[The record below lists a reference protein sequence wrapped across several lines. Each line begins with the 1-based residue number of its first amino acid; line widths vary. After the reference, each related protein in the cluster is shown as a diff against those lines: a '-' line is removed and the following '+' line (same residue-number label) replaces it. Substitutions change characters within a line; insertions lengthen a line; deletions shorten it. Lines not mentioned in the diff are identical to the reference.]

1 MKGFTN
7 HDSGARRL
15 HPHTLDPDL
24 LDQAR
29 RLYRQERFEEALSV
43 CRGALDGTD
52 DRAIAAIGED
62 PCVLKRDAVVV
73 GAWSLY
79 DLRRFQD
86 CRAWLF
92 KAQDKGWL
100 SDGDVEAAVVI
111 MWIHNCE
118 GRYESTVDEV
128 GRLLDRAEPSL
139 DLVDRGWLFYTRGA
153 ALRMTGDMAGSL
165 DDLMTARTLF
175 RLVGR
180 RDLRAEVGNLVGLV
194 RFRLRRFEEA
204 EEHFVDALEVNRSL
218 GLTRRVAD
226 NLQNLGLTCYK
237 TGRYDK
243 ARKLFKETMGIRNL
257 SPDRICRA
265 RIALGK
271 LDVLQRR
278 FEDARSNLMAAY
290 SIAVE
295 QHKPREECL
304 GLEFLGDVFRHEGK
318 PAEARRYY
326 ARAMVI
332 ARKIAP
338 EGDLVLELLRREGEC
353 MIAMDRYEQAEVLL
367 GQAMTLARRQH
378 DPFEL
383 GVIERC
389 RAELHARQGDIVA
402 GVAATDTAVSVLS
415 GIRADHELAMAH
427 LTAAGLYLDAAGDLD
442 AAIAIVDRDTSSGRT
457 AGPAAPVLQVM
468 IARAR
473 RHAVAAEFLFQRV
486 DEPHWER
493 RAQKR
498 LAAIDRLGH
507 RDGAHRPDLDP
518 ARIDPHAMVAVSA
531 AMRRILAR
539 CDTYAEYV
547 EPVLVT
553 GDTGTGK
560 ELVCRRLHESSPRS
574 SGPFVAVNCAA
585 IPADLFEREFFGH
598 ARGAYTSADSE
609 APGYVAQ
616 AEGGTLFLDEVGDLP
631 LALQGKLLRLIEYRE
646 YRRLGDPSVRTA
658 DVRVVAATNA
668 HLSALVEEG
677 RFRKDLYYRLRM
689 MTVEVPPLRE
699 RPEDI
704 GPLLDLFLTRMTGRV
719 TDAVDVFVPA
729 HLERIESS
737 RLEGNARELMQLA
750 REALLRLGR
759 GDRSPIP
766 PRRGDPDAAGREGR
780 TGRPSDDELARLL
793 ESCGGNKSALAK
805 RLDVSRSTVYRWI
818 SSQS

>member
-1 MKGFTN
+1 MKGFTD
-7 HDSGARRL
+7 HDSGARRV
-15 HPHTLDPDL
+15 HANGLDPDL
-24 LDQAR
+24 LDRAR
-29 RLYRQERFEEALSV
+29 RFYRQERFEEALTV
-43 CRGALDGTD
+43 CRSALDGTD
-52 DRAIAAIGED
+52 DRAFAAVGED
-62 PCVLKRDAVVV
+62 PCVLKREAVVL
-73 GAWSLY
+73 GAWCLY

-100 SDGDVEAAVVI
+100 GDGDVEASVVI

-118 GRYESTVDEV
+118 GRYESTIDEV
-128 GRLLDRAEPSL
+128 GHLLDRAEPSL
-139 DLVDRGWLFYTRGA
+139 ELVDRGWLFYTRGA
-153 ALRMTGDMAGSL
+153 ALRMTGDMAGAL

-204 EEHFVDALEVNRSL
+204 EEHFVDAIEVNRSL

-237 TGRYDK
+237 TGRYER
-243 ARKLFKETMGIRNL
+243 ARELFTEAMGIRNL

-290 SIAVE
+290 SLAVE
-295 QHKPREECL
+295 HHQPREECL

-353 MIAMDRYEQAEVLL
+353 QTAMDRHEQAEVLL

-389 RAELHARQGDIVA
+389 RAELFARQGEIVA
-402 GVAATDTAVSVLS
+402 GLAATDTAVSVLS
-415 GIRADHELAMAH
+415 GIRADHELALAH

-442 AAIAIVDRDTSSGRT
+442 VAITIIDRDTTSERT
-457 AGPAAPVLQVM
+457 AEPAAPVLQVM
-468 IARAR
+468 TARAR

-486 DEPHWER
+486 DEPFWER
-493 RAQKR
+493 RAQKL
-498 LAAIDRLGH
+498 LAVVDRLGH
-507 RDGAHRPDLDP
+507 RDGAGRPDRDP
-518 ARIDPHAMVAVSA
+518 AQVDPFAMVATSP

-539 CDTYAEYV
+539 CDTYAGYT

-553 GDTGTGK
+553 GETGTGK
-560 ELVCRRLHESSPRS
+560 ELVCRRLHESSSRRP
-574 SGPFVAVNCAA
+574 GPFVAVNCAA

-598 ARGAYTSADSE
+598 ARGAYTGADSE

-631 LALQGKLLRLIEYRE
+631 LPLQAKLLRLIEYRE

-658 DVRVVAATNA
+658 DVRLVAATNA
-668 HLSALVEEG
+668 HLSDLVEEG

-689 MTVEVPPLRE
+689 MTVDVPPLRE
-699 RPEDI
+699 RREDI
-704 GPLLDLFLTRMTGRV
+704 RPLLDLFLSRMTGRV
-719 TDAVDVFVPA
+719 TDAVDIFEPVR
-729 HLERIESS
+729 LERIESA
-737 RLEGNARELMQLA
+737 RLEGNARELMQYA
-750 REALLRLGR
+750 REALLCRGR
-759 GDRSPIP
+759 GDHSPIP
-766 PRRGDPDAAGREGR
+766 PRRGDPDSGARGA
-780 TGRPSDDELARLL
+780 RPSDDELQRLL
-793 ESCGGNKSALAK
+793 EACDGNKSALAK
-805 RLDVSRSTVYRWI
+805 RLDVSRSTLYRWM
-818 SSQS
+818 SG